1 MKTSRRKFLTTL
13 AGGSAVLSLSGPVP
27 TFLAQAAAAESNGKK
42 DTILVVVQLTGGND
56 GLNTV
61 VPFNHDGYR
70 KARPKL
76 AIPAKDVLKINESLG
91 LHPSA
96 KGLSQLLEAGKLAIV
111 QGVADGSS
119 LHSLLLLN
127 RKWH

>member
-1 MKTSRRKFLTTL
+1 MYTSRRKFLTTL
-13 AGGSAVLSLSGPVP
+13 VGGSAVVSLSGRVP
-27 TFLAQAAAAESNGKK
+27 KFLAQAAAAEAVEASGSR

-61 VPFNHDGYR
+61 VPYSHDAYR

-76 AIPAKDVLKINESLG
+76 AIPATDVLKIDDSIG

-96 KGLSQLLEAGKLAIV
+96 RGLSDLL
-111 QGVADGSS
+111 
-119 LHSLLLLN
+119 
-127 RKWH
+127 